1 MYKNIIIGLIFLAL
15 TLSWP
20 AIASSEAEEPAEQTS
35 EPSEEVVEE
44 SSGPLDTGHGWQLMR
59 ILELGT
65 NTGKFVYI
73 VLVDRD
79 KTSDT
84 TVYSSAIKR
93 ICNKEEE
100 FCRIRFWNLEK
111 YLPEKV
117 TLNAEQTRTLLVEY
131 TFNRTAGI
139 NETRW
144 SCSVNAARQDCFI
157 Q

>member
-1 MYKNIIIGLIFLAL
+1 MYKNMIGLVFLAL
-15 TLSWP
+15 LISCP
-20 AIASSEAEEPAEQTS
+20 VFASSEAEEPAEQSS
-35 EPSEEVVEE
+35 EPSEEVVEQ
-44 SSGPLDTGHGWQLMR
+44 SSGPLDTGHGWGLIR
-59 ILELGT
+59 ILELGN

-73 VLVDRD
+73 VLVERD

-93 ICNKEEE
+93 ICEKEEE

-117 TLNAEQTRTLLVEY
+117 TLNAEQTRNLLVEY

-144 SCSVNAARQDCFI
+144 ACSVNAARQDCFI

>member
-1 MYKNIIIGLIFLAL
+1 MYKNMIGLVFLAL
-15 TLSWP
+15 MISYP
-20 AIASSEAEEPAEQTS
+20 AFTSSAVEEPAEQSS
-35 EPSEEVVEE
+35 EPSEEVVEQ
-44 SSGPLDTGHGWQLMR
+44 SSEPLDTGHGWQLIR
-59 ILELGT
+59 TLELGS

-93 ICNKEEE
+93 ICSKEEE

-117 TLNAEQTRTLLVEY
+117 TLNAAQSRNLLVEHTY
-131 TFNRTAGI
+131 NRTAGI

-144 SCSVNAARQDCFI
+144 ACSVNAARQDCFI

>member
-1 MYKNIIIGLIFLAL
+1 MYKNMIGLTFLAL
-15 TLSWP
+15 MISYP
-20 AIASSEAEEPAEQTS
+20 AFASSAAEEPTEQSS
-35 EPSEEVVEE
+35 EPSEEVVEQ
-44 SSGPLDTGHGWQLMR
+44 SSGPLDTGHGWQLIR
-59 ILELGT
+59 TLELGN